1 MGCSDEIFS
10 FLLKQHREKE
20 VEPLILCIAV
30 YADPHF
36 SHIEAFASWWNI
48 ENLALG
54 GKKPKALAQTK
65 SGMEEILQYFLRL
78 EG

>member
-1 MGCSDEIFS
+1 MGCSDEIFD
-10 FLLKQHREKE
+10 FLLKQHSEKE
-20 VEPLILCIAV
+20 VEPFILCIAV

-36 SHIEAFASWWNI
+36 ANIETFESWWNI

-65 SGMEEILQYFLRL
+65 SGIEQVLQYLVQL
-78 EG
+78 E

>member
-1 MGCSDEIFS
+1 VAWFFC
-10 FLLKQHREKE
+10 EKE

-36 SHIEAFASWWNI
+36 ANIETFESWWNI

-54 GKKPKALAQTK
+54 GKKPKVLAQTK
-65 SGMEEILQYFLRL
+65 NGIEQVMQYLVQL
-78 EG
+78 E